1 LIQDRKL
8 KNSGAELEV
17 TDLNELTLETGG
29 EPGEKEDKPR
39 GENKLLWALGKT
51 ETIFARLQ
59 KELPAIF
66 LDYDGTLTP
75 IVDDPTKAK
84 LDEKTREVLQR
95 ISKHMFVAVISGRGL
110 EDVRKMVGIDK
121 LSYAGSHG
129 LEMSCGLGY
138 FDEDDKKQQ
147 YLSTL
152 EKAEQELGRATR
164 DMHGIRIERKPYGIA
179 IHYRGAV
186 EKAIPE
192 VESLLDS
199 LAERFSDLKKISG
212 KKIFELRPNV
222 DWDKGKALQAMLGRF
237 HVDCSRI
244 TPLYIGDDTT
254 DEDAFRVLG
263 DSGIGVL
270 VSDEPRRTNARYML
284 RDPSE
289 VTIFLEKL
297 AEFAEINIIK
307 GI

>member
-1 LIQDRKL
+1 LIQGRKL
-8 KNSGAELEV
+8 KNSGAELVV
-17 TDLNELTLETGG
+17 TDLSELTLETGG
-29 EPGEKEDKPR
+29 ELGEKEDKPR
-39 GENKLLWALGKT
+39 GENKLLSALGKT

-110 EDVRKMVGIDK
+110 EDVRKMVGIDE

-129 LEMSCGLGY
+129 FEMSCGLGY

-164 DMHGIRIERKPYGIA
+164 DMQGIRIERKPYGIA

-186 EKAIPE
+186 EREIPE
-192 VESLLDS
+192 VESLVDS
-199 LAERFSDLKKISG
+199 LAERFSELKKISG

-222 DWDKGKALQAMLGRF
+222 DWDKGKALQAMLGQF

-270 VSDEPRRTNARYML
+270 VSDEPRRTNARYIL

-297 AEFAEINIIK
+297 AELAAINIIK